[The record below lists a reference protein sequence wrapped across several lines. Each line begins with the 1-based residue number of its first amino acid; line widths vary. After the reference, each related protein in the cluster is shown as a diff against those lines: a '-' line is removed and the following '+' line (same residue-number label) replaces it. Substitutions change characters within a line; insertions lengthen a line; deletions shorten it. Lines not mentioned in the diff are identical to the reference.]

1 LLALGAVAAC
11 LTLAGLVGGGAY
23 LLAKDDGGEAGSLDE
38 QSLAPWEDAG
48 ATWEAAEADPPTLSE
63 PPTEAPPPEP
73 QPEFEEA
80 REAFLAHWQAI
91 ADGRYGEAYD
101 LFHPGYEA
109 ERSGWIETHESE
121 ATLVNMGG
129 VTVEPGTTD
138 AHEDEYWL
146 YVEVPLRDSGGAYA
160 GDCRVFFGEVRM
172 ALDVGDLLY
181 RPGVYRGREG
191 TFGRSDLGG
200 GVRELPESD
209 SRCP

>member
-1 LLALGAVAAC
+1 MVAGCLA
-11 LTLAGLVGGGAY
+11 LAGLVGGGAY
-23 LLAKDDGGEAGSLDE
+23 LLTKDDGREADPLYE
-38 QSLAPWEDAG
+38 QPLAPWEEAG
-48 ATWEAAEADPPTLSE
+48 AASAATESESLTPNELPAEAL
-63 PPTEAPPPEP
+63 PPES

-80 REAFLAHWQAI
+80 SEAFLAHWQAI

-109 ERSGWIETHESE
+109 ERAGWIETHESE
-121 ATLVNMGG
+121 ATLVNMDG
-129 VTVEPGTTD
+129 VTVESGTTEP
-138 AHEDEYWL
+138 HEDEYWL
-146 YVEVPLRDSGGAYA
+146 YVEVPLRDGGGAYA

-172 ALDVGDLLY
+172 AQDAGELLY

-200 GVRELPESD
+200 GVRDVPEPD